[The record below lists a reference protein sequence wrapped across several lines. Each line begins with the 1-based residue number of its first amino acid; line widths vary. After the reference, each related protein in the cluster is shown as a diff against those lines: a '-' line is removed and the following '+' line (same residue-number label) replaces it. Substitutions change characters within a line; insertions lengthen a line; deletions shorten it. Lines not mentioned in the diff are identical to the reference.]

1 MLIGIF
7 RTTPNMVLIDIDKYC
22 SLASEIKVKL
32 LAISDTIYSA
42 IVYGSFSRCELYS
55 KHSDIDLLCIIK
67 SSILE
72 LALAKELNRIVLD
85 CYSKYKIKIHLRVR
99 SLDDL
104 KTGYSGIFDCGFTNS
119 INKLRDGLLICGNSL
134 DGFYLDYIRQSSS
147 IDYYNNLKNRFS
159 DLSYQNRSLLSIV
172 SNYTNMTEYD
182 DFLMYKCGC
191 ILFQLA
197 ELICYVSGMHFVSSI
212 DAINKANAVYHINL
226 FEKACEIKKGN
237 LKVELPEF
245 VETIEKLIY
254 DNVTHINAN
263 NYHLLQNIELIKFP
277 EIKRNNLTIKVLED
291 IKHKLPLKDIV
302 CFMKVSI
309 IEDGKL
315 YVVYV

>member
-1 MLIGIF
+1 M
-7 RTTPNMVLIDIDKYC
+7 
-22 SLASEIKVKL
+22 SE
-32 LAISDTIYSA
+32 Y
-42 IVYGSFSRCELYS
+42 
-55 KHSDIDLLCIIK
+55 
-67 SSILE
+67 LE
-72 LALAKELNRIVLD
+72 
-85 CYSKYKIKIHLRVR
+85 
-99 SLDDL
+99 
-104 KTGYSGIFDCGFTNS
+104 GYN
-119 INKLRDGLLICGNSL
+119 
-134 DGFYLDYIRQSSS
+134 
-147 IDYYNNLKNRFS
+147 NNLKNRFS